1 MEQNMIRINPAK
13 LAFGINLSQDLY
25 SGQEVIEEMKRY
37 TDINGV
43 LYIPNIENCYSNDF
57 AHLRLE
63 MDYSKADE
71 KEFALD
77 ADNLV
82 KNIYGIFSFCKNWK
96 NDSGIFLLQETD
108 ANNILPQDLF
118 ETWNTY
124 IRDLK
129 AEGFDDSLSKYTC
142 GQEGYIPEKYLSEE
156 QVATW
161 RKFLAAKE
169 LEATKR
175 IGDGVAAYTLI
186 AKAQRLLRLLEM
198 REPKKV
204 LNEAKNI
211 LIISLAIHRFA
222 KTKTVVKDVI

>member
-13 LAFGINLSQDLY
+13 LAFGIKLLEELF

-37 TDINGV
+37 TDMNGV

-96 NDSGIFLLQETD
+96 NDSGIFLLQETS
-108 ANNILPQDLF
+108 NK
-118 ETWNTY
+118 T
-124 IRDLK
+124 R
-129 AEGFDDSLSKYTC
+129 
-142 GQEGYIPEKYLSEE
+142 
-156 QVATW
+156 
-161 RKFLAAKE
+161 
-169 LEATKR
+169 
-175 IGDGVAAYTLI
+175 
-186 AKAQRLLRLLEM
+186 
-198 REPKKV
+198 
-204 LNEAKNI
+204 
-211 LIISLAIHRFA
+211 
-222 KTKTVVKDVI
+222 KTKIKNFLINFFIFYLTIYFYCFHHSLNNGYKN

>member
-13 LAFGINLSQDLY
+13 LAFRYKSSQEIL

-37 TDINGV
+37 TNNNGV
-43 LYIPNIENCYSNDF
+43 LYVPNHDGDNNFLYY
-57 AHLRLE
+57 RLE
-63 MDYSKADE
+63 MDYTQADE
-71 KEFALD
+71 KTFVLD
-77 ADNLV
+77 ADKLV

-96 NDSGIFLLQETD
+96 NDSGIFLLQESD
-108 ANNILPQDLF
+108 AKNILPQDLF

-129 AEGFDDSLSKYTC
+129 VEGFDDSLSKHIC
-142 GQEGYIPEKYLSEE
+142 GQEGYISEKYLSEKE
-156 QVATW
+156 VATW

-175 IGDGVAAYTLI
+175 IGDGVAAYALI
-186 AKAQRLLRLLEM
+186 AKAQKLLRLLEM

-204 LNEAKNI
+204 LNEAKNS

-222 KTKTVVKDVI
+222 KTKTAVKEAI

>member
-1 MEQNMIRINPAK
+1 MGQNMIRINGAK
-13 LAFGINLSQDLY
+13 LAFRYKSSQEIL

-37 TDINGV
+37 TNNIGV
-43 LYIPNIENCYSNDF
+43 LYIPNIESYYNNDF
-57 AHLRLE
+57 GHLRLE

-77 ADNLV
+77 ADKLV

-96 NDSGIFLLQETD
+96 NDSGIFLLQESD
-108 ANNILPQDLF
+108 AKNILPQDLF
-118 ETWNTY
+118 KTWNTY

-129 AEGFDDSLSKYTC
+129 VEGFDERLSKSIC
-142 GQEGYIPEKYLSEE
+142 GQEGYIPEKYLSEKE
-156 QVATW
+156 VATW
-161 RKFLAAKE
+161 RKFLATKE

-204 LNEAKNI
+204 LNEAKNS

-222 KTKTVVKDVI
+222 KTKTATKEVV

>member
-1 MEQNMIRINPAK
+1 MEQNMIRINGAK
-13 LAFGINLSQDLY
+13 LAFRYKSSQEIL

-37 TDINGV
+37 TNNIGV
-43 LYIPNIENCYSNDF
+43 LYVPNHDGDNNFLYY
-57 AHLRLE
+57 RLE
-63 MDYSKADE
+63 MDYTQADE
-71 KEFALD
+71 KTFVLD

-82 KNIYGIFSFCKNWK
+82 KNIYGIFSFCKKWQ
-96 NDSGIFLLQETD
+96 NDNGVFLLQESD
-108 ANNILPQDLF
+108 AKNILPQDLF

-129 AEGFDDSLSKYTC
+129 VEGFDECLSKAVC
-142 GQEGYIPEKYLSEE
+142 GQGYIQEKYLLKAE
-156 QVATW
+156 VATW

-169 LEATKR
+169 FEATKR

-186 AKAQRLLRLLEM
+186 AKAQKLLRLLEM

-204 LNEAKNI
+204 LNEAKNN

-222 KTKTVVKDVI
+222 KTKTAVKEVI

>member
-1 MEQNMIRINPAK
+1 MIRIKPAK
-13 LAFGINLSQDLY
+13 LAFGIRLSQELF
-25 SGQEVIEEMKRY
+25 SGREVIEEMKRY

-43 LYIPNIENCYSNDF
+43 LYIPNIENRHNDDF
-57 AHLRLE
+57 AYLRLE

-71 KEFALD
+71 KEFDLD

-129 AEGFDDSLSKYTC
+129 VEGFDDNLSKYIC

-156 QVATW
+156 QVAIW

-175 IGDGVAAYTLI
+175 IGEGVAAYTLI

-204 LNEAKNI
+204 LNEAKNS
-211 LIISLAIHRFA
+211 LIIILAIHRFA

>member
-13 LAFGINLSQDLY
+13 LAFGINLSQDLF

-37 TDINGV
+37 TDDNEV
-43 LYIPNIENCYSNDF
+43 LYVPNHDGDNNF
-57 AHLRLE
+57 AYYRLE
-63 MDYSKADE
+63 MDYNQADE
-71 KEFALD
+71 KTFALD
-77 ADNLV
+77 ADKLV

-96 NDSGIFLLQETD
+96 NDSGIFLLQESD
-108 ANNILPQDLF
+108 AKNILPKNLF

-129 AEGFDDSLSKYTC
+129 VEGFDERLDKAVC
-142 GQEGYIPEKYLSEE
+142 GQEGYIPEKYFSEAE
-156 QVATW
+156 VATW
-161 RKFLAAKE
+161 RKFLATKE

-186 AKAQRLLRLLEM
+186 AKAQKLLRLLEM

-204 LNEAKNI
+204 LNEAKNS
-211 LIISLAIHRFA
+211 LIISLAIYRFA
-222 KTKTVVKDVI
+222 KTKTVVKEVV

>member
-43 LYIPNIENCYSNDF
+43 LYIPNIENGYNNDF
-57 AHLRLE
+57 GHLRLE

-77 ADNLV
+77 ADKLV

-96 NDSGIFLLQETD
+96 NDSGIFLLQESD
-108 ANNILPQDLF
+108 AKNILPQDLF

-129 AEGFDDSLSKYTC
+129 VEGFDERLSKSIC
-142 GQEGYIPEKYLSEE
+142 GQEGYIPEKYLSEKE
-156 QVATW
+156 VATW
-161 RKFLAAKE
+161 RKFLATKE

-186 AKAQRLLRLLEM
+186 AKAQKLLRLLEM

-204 LNEAKNI
+204 LNETKNS

-222 KTKTVVKDVI
+222 KTKTVVKEVV